1 MQLGQARSAKG
12 FRVYKDI
19 RGSFAPSQESEAAR
33 AIESSHL
40 CALEWSGWTDDDMG
54 ASRRHFRRVLSGRRI
69 H

>member
-1 MQLGQARSAKG
+1 MLGQ
-12 FRVYKDI
+12 FRAVEI
-19 RGSFAPSQESEAAR
+19 QASQESEAAR
-33 AIESSHL
+33 AIEPSHL